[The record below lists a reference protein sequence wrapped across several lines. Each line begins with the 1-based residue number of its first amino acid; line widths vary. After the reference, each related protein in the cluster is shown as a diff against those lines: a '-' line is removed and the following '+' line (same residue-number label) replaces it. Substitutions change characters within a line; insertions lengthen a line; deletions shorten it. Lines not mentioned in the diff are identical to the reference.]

1 MADIDVNLR
10 TYNEE
15 TEINDRLLPRTK
27 AENVIESEEKQ
38 FISAG
43 LKAKIDQKQDKL
55 GYVPVNK
62 AGDTM
67 TGALILL
74 STVFN
79 NDSQAVSKKYV
90 DDKIKQIV
98 NSSPEVLDTLYEL
111 AAAINNDPNFAVTI
125 TNLLSLKLNKDEAV
139 TSATPN
145 KLLYLDGEG
154 KLPADITGNAATAS
168 RLAESFDLNL
178 AGDIQSSTTIDGYN
192 DVTLNITLPRASST
206 QSGIITPDD
215 YKKINGIETDIKNQI
230 GAKEYSFNES
240 SFTLDSENNIYTHSF
255 FDNDNLKDIAFI
267 KVYEIIDNTTNEIQ
281 VDVTVTQ
288 NLDSQEYTIK
298 SLRPFSGKIVYSFV
312 S

>member
-55 GYVPVNK
+55 EYVPVNK

-79 NDSQAVSKKYV
+79 NGSQAVSKKYV

-154 KLPADITGNAATAS
+154 NLPADITGNAATS
-168 RLAESFDLNL
+168 SKLKDSFNLNL
-178 AGDIQSSTTIDGYN
+178 TGQIETSVKIDGSE
-192 DVTLNITLPRASST
+192 DVSIPINLPFASST
-206 QSGIITPDD
+206 SYGLITSED
-215 YKKINGIETDIKNQI
+215 YLKIQGMDTEIKDQIGSFSVEIFSSDFTNNNGIYK
-230 GAKEYSFNES
+230 
-240 SFTLDSENNIYTHSF
+240 NNIIIDTVRPLAFTKTYEV
-255 FDNDNLKDIAFI
+255 NDSGSYFEILTQI
-267 KVYEIIDNTTNEIQ
+267 EIIPYSTNQTI
-281 VDVTVTQ
+281 TISSLKPFNGKLIY
-288 NLDSQEYTIK
+288 NLLT
-298 SLRPFSGKIVYSFV
+298 
-312 S
+312 

>member
-154 KLPADITGNAATAS
+154 NLPADITGNATTAS
-168 RLAESFDLNL
+168 KLKNSFNLNL
-178 AGDIQSSTTIDGYN
+178 TGQIETSVKIDGSE
-192 DVTLNITLPRASST
+192 DVSIPINLPFASST
-206 QSGIITPDD
+206 SYGLITSED
-215 YKKINGIETDIKNQI
+215 YLKIQGMDTEIKDQIGSFSVEIFSSDFVNNNGIYK
-230 GAKEYSFNES
+230 
-240 SFTLDSENNIYTHSF
+240 NNI
-255 FDNDNLKDIAFI
+255 
-267 KVYEIIDNTTNEIQ
+267 IIDTVRSLAFTKTYEVNDSGSYFEILTQIEIVPYSTNQTI
-281 VDVTVTQ
+281 TISSLKPFNGKLIY
-288 NLDSQEYTIK
+288 NLLT
-298 SLRPFSGKIVYSFV
+298 
-312 S
+312 

>member
-62 AGDTM
+62 AGDIM

-154 KLPADITGNAATAS
+154 NLPADITGNAATAS
-168 RLAESFDLNL
+168 KLKDSFNLNL
-178 AGDIQSSTTIDGYN
+178 TGQIETSVKIDGSE
-192 DVTLNITLPRASST
+192 DVSIPINLPFASST
-206 QSGIITPDD
+206 SYGLITSED
-215 YKKINGIETDIKNQI
+215 YLKIQGMDTEIKDQIGSFSVEIFSSDFVNNNGIYK
-230 GAKEYSFNES
+230 
-240 SFTLDSENNIYTHSF
+240 NNI
-255 FDNDNLKDIAFI
+255 
-267 KVYEIIDNTTNEIQ
+267 IIDTVRPLAFTKTYEVNDSGSYFEILTQIEVVPYSTNQTI
-281 VDVTVTQ
+281 TISSLKPFNGKLIY
-288 NLDSQEYTIK
+288 NLLT
-298 SLRPFSGKIVYSFV
+298 
-312 S
+312 